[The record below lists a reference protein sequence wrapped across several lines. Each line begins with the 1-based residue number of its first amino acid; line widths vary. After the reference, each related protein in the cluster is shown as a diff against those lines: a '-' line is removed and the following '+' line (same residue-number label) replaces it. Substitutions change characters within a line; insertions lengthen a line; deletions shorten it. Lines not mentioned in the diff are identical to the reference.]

1 MVRRTLLY
9 LVMGSALTFC
19 VSCGVY
25 SFSGSALSGVRTVG
39 VPLFENQTT
48 EYDLQEKLTE
58 KVTNSFIADNTLKV
72 VSARRADAV
81 LYGVVTRY
89 ERKSHTFD
97 GAGNTMEY
105 ITYVYVALT
114 FEKRTE
120 RETIWE
126 DDNMEGWGIYDA
138 IEETEEEGKER
149 ALDKLAEDIVDRTVK
164 GW

>member
-1 MVRRTLLY
+1 MVRKIFLF
-9 LVMGSALTFC
+9 LVIGSSLTFC
-19 VSCGVY
+19 VNCGVY

-58 KVTNSFIADNTLKV
+58 KVTNSFVEDNTLKV
-72 VSARRADAV
+72 VSARGADAV
-81 LYGVVTRY
+81 LVGVITRY
-89 ERKSHTFD
+89 DRKSHTFD
-97 GAGNTMEY
+97 GAGNTKEY
-105 ITYVYVALT
+105 ISYVYVSVK
-114 FEKRTE
+114 FEKRKE

-126 DDNMEGWGIYDA
+126 DENMQGWGIYDA

-149 ALDKLAEDIVDRTVK
+149 ALDKLAEDIVDQTVK

>member
-1 MVRRTLLY
+1 VI
-9 LVMGSALTFC
+9 GSALAFC

-25 SFSGSALSGVRTVG
+25 SFSGSALSGVKTVG

-58 KVTNSFIADNTLKV
+58 KVTNSFVADNTLKV

-97 GAGNTMEY
+97 GAGNTKEY
-105 ITYVYVALT
+105 IAYVYAALKL
-114 FEKRTE
+114 EKRTE

-126 DDNMEGWGIYDA
+126 DDNMQGWGIYDA
-138 IEETEEEGKER
+138 IAETEEEGKDR
-149 ALDKLAEDIVDRTVK
+149 ALDKLAEDLVDRTVK

>member
-1 MVRRTLLY
+1 LLY
-9 LVMGSALTFC
+9 LVIGSALTFC

-58 KVTNSFIADNTLKV
+58 KVTNSFVADNTLKV

-105 ITYVYVALT
+105 ITYVYVALR

>member
-1 MVRRTLLY
+1 M
-9 LVMGSALTFC
+9 
-19 VSCGVY
+19 
-25 SFSGSALSGVRTVG
+25 
-39 VPLFENQTT
+39 
-48 EYDLQEKLTE
+48 
-58 KVTNSFIADNTLKV
+58 
-72 VSARRADAV
+72 SARRADAV
-81 LYGVVTRY
+81 LSGVVTRY

-105 ITYVYVALT
+105 ITYVYVALR

>member
-1 MVRRTLLY
+1 MVRGTLLY
-9 LVMGSALTFC
+9 LVIGSALAFG
-19 VSCGVY
+19 VNCGVY
-25 SFSGSALSGVRTVG
+25 SFSGSVLSGVRTVG

-58 KVTNSFIADNTLKV
+58 KVTSSFVADNTLKV

-89 ERKSHTFD
+89 ERKSYTFD
-97 GAGNTMEY
+97 GAGNTKEY
-105 ITYVYVALT
+105 IAYVYAALRL
-114 FEKRTE
+114 EKRTE

-126 DDNMEGWGIYDA
+126 DDNMQGWGIYDA
-138 IEETEEEGKER
+138 IEETEEEGKDR